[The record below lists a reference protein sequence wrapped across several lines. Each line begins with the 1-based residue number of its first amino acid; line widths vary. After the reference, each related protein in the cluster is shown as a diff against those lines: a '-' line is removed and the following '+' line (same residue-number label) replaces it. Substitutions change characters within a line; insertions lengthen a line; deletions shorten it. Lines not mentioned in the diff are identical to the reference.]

1 VEEELRTILVDGA
14 SRMGIE
20 LGPEAVSR
28 FATLLSLLQTW
39 GKRINLTTRLEG
51 REIVVHHFL
60 DSLAGVRFLEDD
72 PDARV
77 IDLGAGAGFPSF
89 PLKFAL
95 PGLRVTLVES
105 VRKKVAFCSEVIRA
119 TGGAGIEAICG
130 RGEDIARHDAHR
142 GRYSWAV
149 SRALASSAEV
159 LKLAHPFLAPGGSVL
174 IYKGAPR
181 WDELDDLDHSC
192 AKIGAAWRL
201 HEVEVPLIEARRSLV
216 VVRIPGG

>member
-1 VEEELRTILVDGA
+1 LEEELRAMLIDGA
-14 SRMGIE
+14 TRMGID

-60 DSLAGVRFLEDD
+60 DSLAGVRFLGDD
-72 PDARV
+72 PGARV
-77 IDLGAGAGFPSF
+77 VDLGAGAGFPSF

-95 PGLRVTLVES
+95 PGLRATLVES
-105 VRKKVAFCSEVIRA
+105 VRKKVSFCREVIRA
-119 TGGAGIEAICG
+119 TGSAGIEAICG
-130 RGEDIARHDAHR
+130 RGEDLARQEAHR
-142 GRYSWAV
+142 RGYTWAV

-174 IYKGAPR
+174 IYKGAPDR
-181 WDELDDLDHSC
+181 DELDDLDRSC
-192 AKIGAAWRL
+192 TRIGAAWQL
-201 HEVEVPLIEARRSLV
+201 HDVEVPLIDARRSLV
-216 VVRIPGG
+216 VVRIAER